1 MRKDDLIR
9 VRHMLEAAGEAVLFA
24 RNRTRKDLD
33 SDRMLTLSIVKSVE
47 LIGEAATRI
56 SKEARET
63 HPEIPWT
70 DIVAMRNRLIHVY
83 LILTLTESGTRLRM
97 ISRLSYLHLKKWLH
111 PKKGEYVRR
120 TYRRS
125 SGISARAA

>member
-1 MRKDDLIR
+1 
-9 VRHMLEAAGEAVLFA
+9 MLEAAGEAVLFA
-24 RNRTRKDLD
+24 HNRTRKDLD

-56 SKEARET
+56 SKEVRDT

-83 LILTLTESGTRLRM
+83 FDIDLDRVWDTVTDDLPPL
-97 ISRLSYLHLKKWLH
+97 
-111 PKKGEYVRR
+111 
-120 TYRRS
+120 
-125 SGISARAA
+125 ISALEKIIVSEEG